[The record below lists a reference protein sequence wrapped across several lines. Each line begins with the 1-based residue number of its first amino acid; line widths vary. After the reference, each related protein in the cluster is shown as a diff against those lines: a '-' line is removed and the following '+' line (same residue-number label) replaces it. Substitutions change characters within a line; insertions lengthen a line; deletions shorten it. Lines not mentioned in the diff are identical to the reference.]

1 MHGKKV
7 HFIIMGFAAFCLN
20 PVPEI
25 FIVDDMIASHQT
37 CQIKGLAGSIQG
49 NSAVSGILIH
59 RLGGDMLMTIQ
70 KDIRPD
76 FIRDSIAVD
85 ALTGSGFAPAPP
97 KDGFDIIP
105 MWVADMNF
113 PLSLIHI

>member
-49 NSAVSGILIH
+49 NSAVSGILTH
-59 RLGGDMLMTIQ
+59 GLSWNVFVSFQ
-70 KDIRPD
+70 NQIRPD
-76 FIRDSIAVD
+76 
-85 ALTGSGFAPAPP
+85 
-97 KDGFDIIP
+97 
-105 MWVADMNF
+105 
-113 PLSLIHI
+113 LI

>member
-76 FIRDSIAVD
+76 FIRDYNAVICPVNFH
-85 ALTGSGFAPAPP
+85 GFFQLLP
-97 KDGFDIIP
+97 
-105 MWVADMNF
+105 F
-113 PLSLIHI
+113 PHTAAGIVGAA